1 MVVEPAGLLA
11 FAYRGFELDAVLFQR
26 HPVRYFAVDG
36 LDIALQAFGVTR
48 GGVVLEQDA
57 AWLEHLYQGC
67 NHVVLVRFHGGR
79 GQLHHEDVEE
89 AVDHQAW
96 QQIGIAIDQAVA
108 RLVEQALAQRQGD
121 VQTVYQQRLV
131 QRQLGV
137 ARQQAGADQ
146 VVRAQCDDA
155 QRLAVGRLENSLLAG
170 LEALQRG
177 RADVD
182 FVAVDPQVAGAQAA
196 VGIGFEAKAGQG
208 HDVAPGKRAGL

>member
-1 MVVEPAGLLA
+1 M
-11 FAYRGFELDAVLFQR
+11 
-26 HPVRYFAVDG
+26 
-36 LDIALQAFGVTR
+36 
-48 GGVVLEQDA
+48 
-57 AWLEHLYQGC
+57 
-67 NHVVLVRFHGGR
+67 RFHGSR

-155 QRLAVGRLENSLLAG
+155 QRLAVGRLENGLLTG
-170 LEALQRG
+170 LEALQWG

-208 HDVAPGKRAGL
+208 HDVAPEKRAGV